1 MRCYTFVIA
10 TSIVCAATIIHA
22 QDRAALPLVKDVE
35 RQPLVA
41 QVQRVIE
48 ALNYLGV
55 PLRDA
60 DRAALEKAL
69 TDTDAVAA
77 VESIQKVLDPY
88 CLLAAELKSEKE
100 ITGAVG
106 SAKRELSEQGWT
118 QFLIKVHNPQGLTGE
133 LRVTSP
139 NAQRLAG
146 SPAGEVANRWLDLQM
161 FNQQP
166 LLPKLSGLALE
177 YRIIQLYSRDAGPRQ
192 GKLSVE
198 YVVRGGRP
206 SDPPVRRT
214 DAAKSDPELVIR
226 TSPLEISFNCAAA
239 YEVTFHVLDEQGKP
253 TTAAF
258 QVRDSQNRV
267 YPSQAKRLAPDFAFH
282 PQIYRADGEK
292 LKLPAGK
299 YSIRCERG
307 PESVPETKT
316 LSVGDGPVT
325 FDYQVQRWVDPTHLG
340 WYSGDHHIHAAGCAH
355 YSNPTQGVHAEDM
368 IRHCLGEDLK
378 VGCNL
383 TWGPCFDYQV
393 QFFTGKDD
401 AVSRYPYLL
410 RYDIEVSGFGSHRT
424 GHLCLLRLK
433 DGNYPGGD
441 SNTHWPTLGLNTL
454 RWAKQQGAI
463 TGPAHSG
470 SGLGR
475 SPERLPGPDGPSGLP
490 NYAIPQYNGIGANEY
505 IVDIT
510 HEVPGP
516 DGKPVSAIDF
526 ISTMDT
532 NRQQELNMWYHTLN
546 CGFRVRASGETD
558 FPCISGQR
566 VGMGRVYVKTSGKL
580 NYEDWCEGI
589 REGRSYVSD
598 GTSHLMEFV
607 AATTADPQ
615 QTVPVGMD
623 GSELKLKLG
632 KPATIRLTAK
642 VAARLD
648 GKTVAIEAIVNAYP
662 VAKQDIVAD
671 GSLREVSLDVPIE
684 RSSWVALRLY
694 PSAHTN
700 PVFVIVGGQP
710 IRASRRSAEWCLR
723 GVDQCWKEKQQFY
736 AAAEKEEAARA
747 YDHARGVYRRILQE
761 SEVD

>member
-1 MRCYTFVIA
+1 MRCCTFAVATMLLYLA
-10 TSIVCAATIIHA
+10 TSLHA
-22 QDRAALPLVKDVE
+22 QDRTALPLVNDVE

-41 QVQRVIE
+41 QVQRVAE
-48 ALNYLGV
+48 ALDFLGV

-60 DRAALEKAL
+60 DRTALEAAVKEM
-69 TDTDAVAA
+69 DAAKSVAA
-77 VESIQKVLDPY
+77 MQKVLDPY
-88 CLLAAELKSEKE
+88 CLVGVELTSEKE
-100 ITGAVG
+100 ITAAAGP
-106 SAKRELSEQGWT
+106 AKPELVEQGWT
-118 QFLIKVHNPQGLTGE
+118 QFLIKVHNPQGLKGD
-133 LRVTSP
+133 LRAASP
-139 NAQRLAG
+139 NALRLAG
-146 SPAGEVANRWLDLQM
+146 SPADQVPSRWLDLQM

-166 LLPKLSGLALE
+166 LVPKLSGLTLE
-177 YRIIQLYSRDAGPRQ
+177 YRIIQLYSRDTGPRQ
-192 GKLSVE
+192 AALSME

-206 SDPPVRRT
+206 AGAPERRT
-214 DAAKSDPELVIR
+214 DAIPKGDPEVVIR
-226 TSPLEISFNCAAA
+226 SKPVPIAFACVAAH
-239 YEVTFHVLDEQGKP
+239 EVTFRIMDEMGKP

-258 QVRDSQNRV
+258 LVRDPQNRV
-267 YPSQAKRLAPDFAFH
+267 YPSQAKRLAPDFAFQ

-292 LKLPAGK
+292 LKLPAGT
-299 YSIRCERG
+299 YTVMCLRG

-316 LSVGDGPVT
+316 LTVGNGPAT
-325 FDYQVQRWVDPTHLG
+325 FGYQVKRWVDPTQLG
-340 WYSGDHHIHAAGCAH
+340 WFSGDHHIHAAGCAH

-383 TWGPCFDYQV
+383 TWGPCFDYQI
-393 QFFTGKDD
+393 QFFTGKDSE
-401 AVSRYPYLL
+401 VSRYPYLL
-410 RYDIEVSGFGSHRT
+410 RYDVEVSGFGSHRT

-433 DGNYPGGD
+433 ERNYPGGD

-470 SGLGR
+470 SGLAR
-475 SPERLPGPDGPSGLP
+475 SPDRLDTPDGPGGLP

-505 IVDIT
+505 VVDIT
-510 HEVPGP
+510 HEVPGEN
-516 DGKPVSAIDF
+516 GKPVPAIDF

-566 VGMGRVYVKTSGKL
+566 VGMGRVYVKTTGKL

-607 AATTADPQ
+607 AATTANPPQ
-615 QTVPVGMD
+615 VVPVGTS
-623 GSELKLKLG
+623 GSEIKLAR
-632 KPATIRLTAK
+632 PATIRLTAK

-648 GKTVAIEAIVNAYP
+648 GKTVPIEAIVNAYP
-662 VAKQDIVAD
+662 VAKQEIVAD
-671 GSLREVSLDVPIE
+671 GSLQEISLEVPIE

-694 PSAHTN
+694 PNAHTN
-700 PVFVIVGGQP
+700 PVFVSVGGQP

-723 GVDQCWKEKQQFY
+723 GVDQCWKEKQKFY
-736 AAAEKEEAARA
+736 ADAEQNEAAKA
-747 YDHARGVYRRILQE
+747 YEHAREVYRRIVKE
-761 SEVD
+761 SDVE